1 MPHVAVIYSIGYFS
15 ICEVSSN
22 QHVKDH
28 VCHWYLSQYSGQ
40 MIMQKFVL
48 FSTKRS
54 KLSFLKML
62 VMQALIMSL
71 LLRWAT
77 RMYNQTCPDDPT
89 YSNTTISAVAPC
101 GCRFRGLTLRVVR
114 SAAASY
120 LKWVCSEPGAPC
132 TTAPMPHVPALTV
145 RWNYALLLVVI
156 ANTADI
162 ILIMQKP
169 NI

>member
-28 VCHWYLSQYSGQ
+28 VCHWYLSQYSRQ
-40 MIMQKFVL
+40 MIMQRFVL

-62 VMQALIMSL
+62 VMQALTISL

-89 YSNTTISAVAPC
+89 YS
-101 GCRFRGLTLRVVR
+101 GVVR